1 MGWRHGDHSSHKF
14 NKERWEGIGLS
25 FNVNFIL
32 QKGLETGH
40 VNGPSLFPAPSP
52 LYSEFH
58 TFVSSQRLHFTPS
71 TVAFSLCHCPLSP
84 YLNISI
90 DIPIF
95 FKISHLKKENNPKP
109 SLGFSFK
116 YNSSSLFSF
125 I

>member
-52 LYSEFH
+52 CTLN
-58 TFVSSQRLHFTPS
+58 FTPS
-71 TVAFSLCHCPLSP
+71 FLHKDFTLLLQRWHFLCVTVLSLPT
-84 YLNISI
+84 
-90 DIPIF
+90 
-95 FKISHLKKENNPKP
+95 
-109 SLGFSFK
+109 
-116 YNSSSLFSF
+116 
-125 I
+125 